1 MSKMVDRCKKCV
13 LPATYPDIQFNEQG
27 VCSYC
32 LLPVE
37 EKKPSEKDL
46 KTKLDKIIQSYKG
59 KGKYDVVVG
68 LSGGKDSSYVAYYL
82 WQEYGLKMLGVNF
95 DNGYRS
101 EYAIRNLEALVDKL
115 EIDLVTIRPNKS
127 FLKKLYAHF
136 LRKQGEFCSVCNNT
150 GYLLIASFIWNQR
163 LSLGYSPLAVGGWS
177 KKYEYQPGVSVT
189 SMPYFF
195 KHLSPELFEEL
206 IANTFMEE
214 KVVRGYMRLNDPR
227 QTHIDSKERKELG
240 DHVMNFIQLPDYIR
254 WDVRKM
260 PQLLKE
266 AVGWQQPPDTHDSHF
281 DCTVFPIKEFFKF
294 KRYGLTQETIKNSVM
309 IREGMMTRAEALE
322 MMSLEQTEEPKI
334 YHSFLEELGLS
345 RDDVNEQAEW
355 SR

>member
-1 MSKMVDRCKKCV
+1 MSEIIMRCKRCI
-13 LPATYPDIQFNEQG
+13 LPESYPGIHFNEQG
-27 VCSYC
+27 ICSYC
-32 LLPVE
+32 LAPVE
-37 EKKPSEKDL
+37 ENRTSAKDL
-46 KTKLDKIIQSYKG
+46 KAKLDKIIQSYKG

-82 WQEYGLKMLGVNF
+82 RQEYNLKILGVNF

-115 EIDLVTIRPNKS
+115 EIDLVIVRPNKT

-136 LRKQGEFCSVCNNT
+136 LRKQGEFCSVCNNI
-150 GYLLIASFIWNQR
+150 GYLIIASFIWNQR
-163 LSLGYSPLAVGGWS
+163 LSLGYSPLGVGGWS

-195 KHLSPELFEEL
+195 KNLSPELLEEL
-206 IANTFMEE
+206 MANPFIEE
-214 KVVRGYMRLNDPR
+214 KVVRSYMRLNDPR
-227 QTHIDSKERKELG
+227 QAQIDSKEHKELG
-240 DHVMNFIQLPDYIR
+240 DYIMSFIQLPDYIE
-254 WDVRKM
+254 WNLRKM
-260 PQLLKE
+260 PQILKE
-266 AVGWQQPPDTHDSHF
+266 VIGWQQPPDTHDSHF

-309 IREGMMTRAEALE
+309 IREGLMTREEALE
-322 MMSLEQTEEPKI
+322 MMSLEQTEEPEI
-334 YHSFLEELGLS
+334 FHPFLEELGLS
-345 RDDVNEQAEW
+345 RNDVNELAEW